1 MRSVLV
7 THADEPLGRR
17 VVKTLFHDPR
27 IERLVAAG
35 DGPPPRAFDRFLA
48 DPGGRMRYARV
59 DLGRHRSVSDFFH
72 SAVLREAAVDTVV
85 HLPLHGAAAGA
96 EDPTPSTWP
105 SPRTAEARLVLHH
118 CLAVLSIRRLVALS
132 SAFVYR
138 LAPGNANRLR
148 EEDELDLDPEVPP
161 AFRSWIDCD
170 MLFHAEVGSERL
182 RVALL
187 RVPTVVTSGGGVYL
201 NPALEG
207 RPGPRLRPVGF
218 DPLCALISDKDLA
231 KGVQAAVHSDA
242 RGVFN
247 LSGREAVPLSQLAR
261 WTGRP
266 ALPAP
271 GVALRALAWGAGT
284 LGRAETRTL
293 LDGPHLRYG
302 FTLDTGRAARELG
315 WSPRYRIGLA
325 RSGDGRLRLETS

>member
-17 VVKTLFHDPR
+17 VVKTLFHDRRVER
-27 IERLVAAG
+27 IVAVGGA
-35 DGPPPRAFDRFLA
+35 PAPRAFDRFRAGAPPRL
-48 DPGGRMRYARV
+48 RYVRL
-59 DLGRHRSVSDFFH
+59 DLSRHRPVSDFFH
-72 SAVLREAAVDTVV
+72 SSRLREAAVDTVV
-85 HLPLHGAAAGA
+85 HLPLHGAASALEHVPPA
-96 EDPTPSTWP
+96 SWP

-118 CLAVLSIRRLVALS
+118 SLASVSIRRLVAVS

-138 LAPGNANRLR
+138 LGPGNANRLC
-148 EEDELDLDPEVPP
+148 EDDALDLDPEVTP
-161 AFRSWIDCD
+161 ALRSWVDCD

-182 RVALL
+182 QVALL

-207 RPGPRLRPVGF
+207 PPGPRLRPLGF

-247 LSGREAVPLSQLAR
+247 LSGREAVPLSRLGR
-261 WTGRP
+261 WTGRS

-271 GVALRALAWGAGT
+271 GVALRALAWGAGA
-284 LGRAETRTL
+284 LGREGARST

-302 FTLDTGRAARELG
+302 FTLDTARAARELG
-315 WSPRYRIGLA
+315 WRPRYRIGLA
-325 RSGDGRLRLETS
+325 RSGDGRPRLETS

>member
-27 IERLVAAG
+27 IEHLVAAG

-48 DPGGRMRYARV
+48 DPAGRMRYARV

-85 HLPLHGAAAGA
+85 HLPLHGAAAA
-96 EDPTPSTWP
+96 TEDPAPSAWP

-118 CLAVLSIRRLVALS
+118 CLAVLSIRRLVAVS

-148 EEDELDLDPEVPP
+148 EEDDLDLDPEVPP
-161 AFRSWIDCD
+161 ALRSWIDCD
-170 MLFHAEVGSERL
+170 MLFQAEVGSDRL
-182 RVALL
+182 QVALL
-187 RVPTVVTSGGGVYL
+187 RVPTVVSSGGSVYL

-218 DPLCALISDKDLA
+218 QS
-231 KGVQAAVHSDA
+231 AVHSDA

-271 GVALRALAWGAGT
+271 GLALRALAWGAGT
-284 LGRAETRTL
+284 LGHAETRTL

-302 FTLDTGRAARELG
+302 FTLDTARAARELG
-315 WSPRYRIGLA
+315 WAPRYRIGLA